1 MEYFFID
8 TQEDLINLCKKMEH
22 QKIIA
27 IDTEF
32 IRRTTFFPIV
42 CLLQVCFDE
51 ENAYVI
57 DMLKELDLKKFME
70 IIYKEDVV
78 KVFHSSYQDL
88 EILFNINKALPK
100 NIFDTQIALLAMGQ
114 QENISYDKM
123 LKIILKTYIDKFQK
137 DSIWNVRPLTKS
149 QIIYAANDVFYLF
162 KAYFII
168 HKFLLENDKYVFLE
182 KKMLE
187 LSNEKRYI
195 FNIDETL
202 YKMATNSNPKYLS
215 NLKNLILF
223 RYNEAVKLNL
233 NYNRIIDDSIVEELA
248 KMFDP
253 KIETLAAILTNKNN
267 KKYCEDILNLLN
279 EEMQLIKIT
288 KWDNVKVYNKD
299 ICKIIEIVLKQI
311 ANTIQINHS
320 LIATKQDIED
330 IVMYKE
336 EAKNDS
342 MVGIRYKIFG
352 SIAIDILNGKK
363 VIFIENDSIVYK

>member
-168 HKFLLENDKYVFLE
+168 HKLLLENDKYVFLE

-195 FNIDETL
+195 FNIDEAL

-253 KIETLAAILTNKNN
+253 KVETLAAILTNKNN
-267 KKYCEDILNLLN
+267 KKYCDTVFDILNLDI
-279 EEMQLIKIT
+279 ELIKID
-288 KWDNVKVYNKD
+288 KWDNPRIYNKD

-311 ANTIQINHS
+311 ANTIQINPS
-320 LIATKQDIED
+320 LIATKQDIEE

>member
-57 DMLKELDLKKFME
+57 DMLKELDLKKIME

-168 HKFLLENDKYVFLE
+168 HKLLLENDKYVFLE

-195 FNIDETL
+195 FNIDEAL

-253 KIETLAAILTNKNN
+253 KVETLAAILTNKNN
-267 KKYCEDILNLLN
+267 KKYCDTVFDILNLDI
-279 EEMQLIKIT
+279 ELIKID
-288 KWDNVKVYNKD
+288 KWDNPRIYNKD

-311 ANTIQINHS
+311 ANTIQINPS
-320 LIATKQDIED
+320 LIATKQDIEE
-330 IVMYKE
+330 IVIHKE

-363 VIFIENDSIVYK
+363 VIAIENNLVTLK

>member
-57 DMLKELDLKKFME
+57 DMLKELDLKKIME

-168 HKFLLENDKYVFLE
+168 HKLLLENDKYVFLE

-195 FNIDETL
+195 FNIDEAL

-253 KIETLAAILTNKNN
+253 KVETLAAILTNKNN
-267 KKYCEDILNLLN
+267 KKYCDTVFDILNLDI
-279 EEMQLIKIT
+279 ELIKID
-288 KWDNVKVYNKD
+288 KWDNPRIYNKD

-311 ANTIQINHS
+311 ANTIQINPS
-320 LIATKQDIED
+320 LIATKQDIEE
-330 IVMYKE
+330 IVIHKE

>member
-1 MEYFFID
+1 
-8 TQEDLINLCKKMEH
+8 
-22 QKIIA
+22 
-27 IDTEF
+27 
-32 IRRTTFFPIV
+32 
-42 CLLQVCFDE
+42 
-51 ENAYVI
+51 
-57 DMLKELDLKKFME
+57 
-70 IIYKEDVV
+70 V

-168 HKFLLENDKYVFLE
+168 HKLLLENDKYVFLE

-195 FNIDETL
+195 FNIDEAL

-253 KIETLAAILTNKNN
+253 KVETLAAILTNKNN
-267 KKYCEDILNLLN
+267 KKYCDTVFDILNLDI
-279 EEMQLIKIT
+279 ELIKID
-288 KWDNVKVYNKD
+288 KWDNPRIYNKD

-311 ANTIQINHS
+311 ANTIQINPS
-320 LIATKQDIED
+320 LIATKQDIEE

>member
-195 FNIDETL
+195 FNIDEAL

-253 KIETLAAILTNKNN
+253 KVETLAAILTNKNN
-267 KKYCEDILNLLN
+267 KKYCDTVFDILNLDI
-279 EEMQLIKIT
+279 ELIKID
-288 KWDNVKVYNKD
+288 KWDNPRIYNKD

-311 ANTIQINHS
+311 ANTIQINPS
-320 LIATKQDIED
+320 LIATKQDIEE

>member
-253 KIETLAAILTNKNN
+253 KVETLAAILTNKNN
-267 KKYCEDILNLLN
+267 KKYCDTVFDILNLDI
-279 EEMQLIKIT
+279 ELIKID
-288 KWDNVKVYNKD
+288 KWDNPRIYNKD

-311 ANTIQINHS
+311 ANTIQINPS
-320 LIATKQDIED
+320 LIATKQDIEE

>member
-8 TQEDLINLCKKMEH
+8 TQEDLIDLCKKMEN

-88 EILFNINKALPK
+88 EILFNINKSLPK

-195 FNIDETL
+195 FNIDEAI

-267 KKYCEDILNLLN
+267 KKYCENVFDILNLDI
-279 EEMQLIKIT
+279 ELIKID
-288 KWDNVKVYNKD
+288 KWDNPKIYNKD

-311 ANTIQINHS
+311 ANTIQINPS
-320 LIATKQDIED
+320 LIATKQDIEE
-330 IVMYKE
+330 IVIHKE

-363 VIFIENDSIVYK
+363 MIAIENNLVTLK

>member
-57 DMLKELDLKKFME
+57 DILKELDLKKFME

-168 HKFLLENDKYVFLE
+168 HKLLLENDKYVFLE

-195 FNIDETL
+195 FNIDEAL

-253 KIETLAAILTNKNN
+253 KVETLAAILTNKNN
-267 KKYCEDILNLLN
+267 KKYCDTVFDILNLDI
-279 EEMQLIKIT
+279 ELIKID
-288 KWDNVKVYNKD
+288 KWDNPRIYNKD

-311 ANTIQINHS
+311 ANTIQINPS
-320 LIATKQDIED
+320 LIATKQDIEE

>member
-168 HKFLLENDKYVFLE
+168 HKLLLENDKYVFLE

-195 FNIDETL
+195 FNIDEAL

-253 KIETLAAILTNKNN
+253 KVETLAAILTNKNN
-267 KKYCEDILNLLN
+267 KKYCDTVFDILNLDI
-279 EEMQLIKIT
+279 ELIKID
-288 KWDNVKVYNKD
+288 KWDNPRIYNKD

-320 LIATKQDIED
+320 LIATKQDIEE